1 MLLPFQP
8 EPMHPVFHPLKD
20 RAARQNC
27 RRLASLIGKSPRRQS
42 THLQIIHIDAAI
54 PIANTVVQYHRD
66 WQLRVLQKLQ
76 VRIGRIADDGRM
88 AVCATGQCLAFLQVV
103 VDIRI
108 DDQPHRT
115 CCFFDLGPQ
124 TIPEAEHHAGPE
136 ILCPEHGHHQL
147 IGTAAAPQTP
157 GGHIGLVAKPCRRR
171 KNFFLRGRADLPLCR
186 LAGPFCTMMLADM
199 GANVIKIEVPKGGD
213 DTRSY
218 PPFRAKNLN
227 GERESVYFA
236 NINRNKKGITLN
248 LKAPEGKE
256 IFKELVKKADIV
268 VENYRPGVMDKLGLG
283 YDVLKEINPRIIY
296 AAVSGFGCY
305 GPYHLRPGYD
315 ILAQAMGGMMSI
327 TGSKGGEPT
336 RAGSALGDILG
347 GLHVTI
353 GILAAVNARTITG
366 KGQRVDVSLM
376 DSMIAATENTA
387 LKYIE
392 TGNIPAPMGNRY
404 AAVSPY
410 DSFTCKGGKVIIAAG
425 NQKLYEKLCNEVLE
439 RPDMITDPRFVDMPG
454 RLANQDAIAE
464 VIEERIKDLTPNEAA
479 ELVLAHGIPAG
490 PIMNIKE
497 ILDDPHVKEREMFV
511 EMDHPTLGKVTVNG
525 CAIKLMDTKP
535 SVRTPAP
542 QLGQNNR
549 DIFEGVLGM
558 TEEQFNTLHEKQVF

>member
-1 MLLPFQP
+1 M
-8 EPMHPVFHPLKD
+8 
-20 RAARQNC
+20 
-27 RRLASLIGKSPRRQS
+27 
-42 THLQIIHIDAAI
+42 
-54 PIANTVVQYHRD
+54 
-66 WQLRVLQKLQ
+66 
-76 VRIGRIADDGRM
+76 
-88 AVCATGQCLAFLQVV
+88 
-103 VDIRI
+103 
-108 DDQPHRT
+108 
-115 CCFFDLGPQ
+115 
-124 TIPEAEHHAGPE
+124 
-136 ILCPEHGHHQL
+136 
-147 IGTAAAPQTP
+147 
-157 GGHIGLVAKPCRRR
+157 
-171 KNFFLRGRADLPLCR
+171 
-186 LAGPFCTMMLADM
+186 
-199 GANVIKIEVPKGGD
+199 
-213 DTRSY
+213 
-218 PPFRAKNLN
+218 
-227 GERESVYFA
+227 
-236 NINRNKKGITLN
+236 
-248 LKAPEGKE
+248 
-256 IFKELVKKADIV
+256 
-268 VENYRPGVMDKLGLG
+268 ENYRPGVMDKLGLG

-347 GLHVTI
+347 GPHVTI

-387 LKYIE
+387 LQYIE

-558 TEEQFNTLHEKQVF
+558 TEEQFNALHEKQVF

>member
-1 MLLPFQP
+1 MKKRSGIAPLIAIGGILLALSVGSFFLTP
-8 EPMHPVFHPLKD
+8 D
-20 RAARQNC
+20 RAFSENENRYLQLTPRLTWDRIMSGDFMEDVEDYTSDQIVFRDFWTAAR
-27 RRLASLIGKSPRRQS
+27 S
-42 THLQIIHIDAAI
+42 
-54 PIANTVVQYHRD
+54 
-66 WQLRVLQKLQ
+66 VLQ
-76 VRIGRIADDGRM
+76 
-88 AVCATGQCLAFLQVV
+88 
-103 VDIRI
+103 
-108 DDQPHRT
+108 
-115 CCFFDLGPQ
+115 
-124 TIPEAEHHAGPE
+124 
-136 ILCPEHGHHQL
+136 
-147 IGTAAAPQTP
+147 
-157 GGHIGLVAKPCRRR
+157 
-171 KNFFLRGRADLPLCR
+171 RA
-186 LAGPFCTMMLADM
+186 
-199 GANVIKIEVPKGGD
+199 
-213 DTRSY
+213 
-218 PPFRAKNLN
+218 
-227 GERESVYFA
+227 
-236 NINRNKKGITLN
+236 
-248 LKAPEGKE
+248 EGKE
-256 IFKELVKKADIV
+256 DISGTYLGADGRYFAKVTDDSFDWVRLEKNAGYIRDFFAASGKPCTALIVPSPAGILRDMLPENAPYFNEDKA
-268 VENYRPGVMDKLGLG
+268 
-283 YDVLKEINPRIIY
+283 
-296 AAVSGFGCY
+296 FG
-305 GPYHLRPGYD
+305 R
-315 ILAQAMGGMMSI
+315 
-327 TGSKGGEPT
+327 
-336 RAGSALGDILG
+336 LGDILG

>member
-1 MLLPFQP
+1 MSEHMALENL
-8 EPMHPVFHPLKD
+8 
-20 RAARQNC
+20 
-27 RRLASLIGKSPRRQS
+27 
-42 THLQIIHIDAAI
+42 
-54 PIANTVVQYHRD
+54 TVLD
-66 WQLRVLQKLQ
+66 LTRV
-76 VRIGRIADDGRM
+76 
-88 AVCATGQCLAFLQVV
+88 
-103 VDIRI
+103 
-108 DDQPHRT
+108 
-115 CCFFDLGPQ
+115 
-124 TIPEAEHHAGPE
+124 
-136 ILCPEHGHHQL
+136 
-147 IGTAAAPQTP
+147 
-157 GGHIGLVAKPCRRR
+157 
-171 KNFFLRGRADLPLCR
+171 

-439 RPDMITDPRFVDMPG
+439 RPDMEKVY
-454 RLANQDAIAE
+454 
-464 VIEERIKDLTPNEAA
+464 VIEVESGKQEFDLYYSEEGILVKSVADTDNDSENYLPA
-479 ELVLAHGIPAG
+479 EIPAA
-490 PIMNIKE
+490 IETFIKKQYPNARLVE
-497 ILDDPHVKEREMFV
+497 IEV
-511 EMDHPTLGKVTVNG
+511 EH
-525 CAIKLMDTKP
+525 
-535 SVRTPAP
+535 
-542 QLGQNNR
+542 
-549 DIFEGVLGM
+549 GM
-558 TEEQFNTLHEKQVF
+558 TEVDIIDGNISKEIVFNSSNEWISTSWDVRRNELPETVTRAIASSEKYAGYQIDDADFVETPGGEYYLVELEKGELEVKVKVNAEGEFI